1 MENNILF
8 AKIKA
13 INTSD
18 GIYNISVISTDKEEI
33 NLKANSVANLEIGHI
48 YKFEIEQKNQKNYIK
63 DFKKT
68 SELEDIKEIDFVF
81 RSFNTSN
88 PYSLNELKDGIY
100 AYVTQIKNEII
111 FKIVKDIIKM
121 NEKKFFTYPAAQ
133 KLHHAYIGGLAYHTL
148 SMLNL
153 AKGFI
158 KAYPYL
164 SKDYLYAGIIL
175 HDIGKIKEFDGIEN
189 TQYTPNGQL
198 IGHLVIGS
206 FEIEEVAR
214 KYGYQDT
221 EEVLVLK
228 HMVLSHHG
236 QPQFGAVKKPATME
250 ALVLWYIDSID
261 SKLVVING
269 ELNQTNEGEFTDQI
283 LVSEKTKFYKHK

>member
-1 MENNILF
+1 MENSILF
-8 AKIKA
+8 AKVKG

-18 GIYNISVISTDKEEI
+18 SIFNISVISTDKEEVNVKTTDI
-33 NLKANSVANLEIGHI
+33 KGIEIGRI
-48 YKFEIEQKNQKNYIK
+48 YKFEIEEKDSKKYIK
-63 DFKKT
+63 SFKKT
-68 SELEDIKEIDFVF
+68 SELEDIKEIDYVF
-81 RSFNTSN
+81 RSFNNQN

-111 FKIVKDIIKM
+111 FRIVKDLLKI
-121 NEKKFFTYPAAQ
+121 NERKFFTYPAAQ
-133 KLHHAYIGGLAYHTL
+133 KLHHAHIGGLAYHTL

-153 AKGFI
+153 AKGFV
-158 KAYPYL
+158 KAYPTL

-175 HDIGKIKEFDGIEN
+175 HDIGKIKEFDGIEG
-189 TQYTPNGQL
+189 TQYTTEGQL

-206 FEIEEVAR
+206 FDIDETA
-214 KYGYQDT
+214 KKFGYENS

-228 HMVLSHHG
+228 HMVLAHHG
-236 QPQFGAVKKPATME
+236 QPQYGAVKKPATAE

-269 ELNQTNEGEFTDQI
+269 ELDQIEAGEFTDQI
-283 LVSEKTKFYKHK
+283 MVSERTKFYKHK